1 MFKRLYWY
9 LSPLKSASLES
20 DYDQAP
26 TCCEST
32 GFSSSIDYFIVPW
45 RSDDI
50 RHMIYHHVQ
59 CSGLAGFCVSL
70 ESLSPHA
77 ECVGGGG
84 RRFQLWRPPRGSAR
98 VQGGGSRESRRML
111 CSEGSGKRWAAC
123 LVWGKISLQEYAQT
137 QLWNGAFTAKL
148 YTVHMILF
156 KTIFLSTRN
165 VADISIFNTRTGECK
180 HSIEIFYIVYTNLYY
195 SQWFYF
201 QRLFYGFCTEKSD
214 MLLLMSL

>member
-1 MFKRLYWY
+1 MIKRRRVVRVQ
-9 LSPLKSASLES
+9 ASLPVLIIS
-20 DYDQAP
+20 LCHDGVMIFGY
-26 TCCEST
+26 
-32 GFSSSIDYFIVPW
+32 
-45 RSDDI
+45 
-50 RHMIYHHVQ
+50 MIYHHVQ

-148 YTVHMILF
+148 YAVHIILF
-156 KTIFLSTRN
+156 KTIFLSTWN

-180 HSIEIFYIVYTNLYY
+180 HSIEILYIVYTNLYY

>member
-1 MFKRLYWY
+1 
-9 LSPLKSASLES
+9 
-20 DYDQAP
+20 
-26 TCCEST
+26 
-32 GFSSSIDYFIVPW
+32 
-45 RSDDI
+45 
-50 RHMIYHHVQ
+50 
-59 CSGLAGFCVSL
+59 
-70 ESLSPHA
+70 
-77 ECVGGGG
+77 
-84 RRFQLWRPPRGSAR
+84 
-98 VQGGGSRESRRML
+98 ML

-180 HSIEIFYIVYTNLYY
+180 HSIEILYIVYTNLYY

-214 MLLLMSL
+214 MLLLMSP

>member
-32 GFSSSIDYFIVPW
+32 GFPSSIDYFIVPW
-45 RSDDI
+45 RSADI
-50 RHMIYHHVQ
+50 QLHDYHHVQ

-156 KTIFLSTRN
+156 KTIFLSTWN

-180 HSIEIFYIVYTNLYY
+180 HSIEILYIVYTNLYY

-201 QRLFYGFCTEKSD
+201 QRLFYGFCSEKSD